1 MTATIASTAREADL
15 IEYCRQLFSQ
25 ARNRKRGLYDNWSRN
40 YKLVHNRGPNTGS
53 ASSPM
58 PRDSEIFPVLSAI
71 IAWMTDQHTSVNINP
86 AVDPNTSYADA
97 WTQVSQDLQD
107 ILQSI
112 WINNAEDHQIKL
124 ALWDAFTFGPGY
136 FKTIWDQS
144 LDAGEGNTKFI
155 RVDPWCLYVDPTAS
169 NVYDAEYL
177 IEVRKM
183 TMNEV
188 RRRWPRTATIVDA
201 AGGMSDQ
208 IDERPGLDTRSPRG
222 PMANPGPLPSG
233 NGNYGGAMNNP
244 PSIPDNQ
251 EVVVYEYWMRFNQ
264 STTEQIDNTEQE
276 FVEAKWR
283 CVVVA
288 NNQVLMDEWADD
300 LWSYGTHPYDQFIPE
315 DFGELYGIPI
325 TDHLAQPQQYINRLL
340 GALQQ
345 NAELTGNPVFIE
357 PDNSGL
363 ERTPI
368 INRPGQRLKLRG
380 PGAMQNAPQWMTPPP
395 MPQVVMDM
403 VQFWIS
409 RIENITGLGAAIKG
423 GVNGAP
429 SRTPEGVISTIQ
441 EASFVRIRS
450 MLGNLEECLMSIA
463 KKQADLI
470 IENYNQKRIMALV
483 GPSGEKTALALKANH
498 FQVPSGNGKVPLKY
512 SLIVQA
518 GASMP
523 TSRTARVAESDQA
536 YALGIID
543 RQAWFEAHQ
552 YPNWPEILTRVNNQI
567 GMGLFQPPGAR
578 QRAQRSQ

>member
-1 MTATIASTAREADL
+1 MTATIASTTKELDL
-15 IEYCRQLFSQ
+15 INYCSQLFTR

-40 YKLVHNRGPNTGS
+40 YKLVHNRLPSSATSQNPN
-53 ASSPM
+53 

-71 IAWMTDQHTSVNINP
+71 IAWMTDQNVNVSINP

-97 WTQVSQDLQD
+97 WNQVSQDLQS
-107 ILQSI
+107 ILQSL
-112 WINNAEDHQIKL
+112 WINNCEDHQIKL

-136 FKTIWDQS
+136 FKTIWDQA
-144 LDAGEGNTKFI
+144 LDKGQGNTKFI
-155 RVDPWCLYVDPTAS
+155 RVDPYSLYVDPTAS
-169 NVYDAEYL
+169 NVYDAEFI

-183 TMNEV
+183 TMNEI
-188 RRRWPRTATIVDA
+188 RRRWPKHATIVDA
-201 AGGMSDQ
+201 AGGLGDA
-208 IDERPGLDTRSPRG
+208 IDERPSLDVRSNRG

-233 NGNYGGAMNNP
+233 NGVYGGPKSNP
-244 PSIPDNQ
+244 PSVPDNS

-264 STTEQIDNTEQE
+264 SHTEVIDNAEQE

-283 CVVVA
+283 CVVIA
-288 NNQVLMDEWADD
+288 NNQVLMDEWAED
-300 LWSYGTHPYDQFIPE
+300 LWSYASHPYDEFIPE

-325 TDHLAQPQQYINRLL
+325 VDHLAQPQIYINRLL
-340 GALQQ
+340 GSMQQ
-345 NAELTGNPVFIE
+345 NAELTGNPVFVE
-357 PDNSGL
+357 ADNSGL

-368 INRPGQRLKLRG
+368 INRPGQRLKVRG
-380 PGAMQNAPQWMTPPP
+380 AGGMQNKPDWLSPPP
-395 MPQVVMDM
+395 MPSVVMDL

-409 RIENITGLGAAIKG
+409 RIENVSGLGAAIKG

-450 MLGNLEECLMSIA
+450 MLQNLEDCFMSIA

-470 IENYNQKRIMALV
+470 IDNYNQKRIMALV
-483 GPSGEKTALALKANH
+483 GPSGEKTSLALKANH
-498 FQVPSGNGKVPLKY
+498 FILPSGNGKVPLEY
-512 SLIVQA
+512 SLIVSA

-567 GMGLFQPPGAR
+567 AMGLFQPPGAR

>member
-15 IEYCRQLFSQ
+15 IEYCRQLFSR

-40 YKLVHNRGPNTGS
+40 YRLVHNRGPNTGNA
-53 ASSPM
+53 ASPT
-58 PRDSEIFPVLSAI
+58 PKDSEIFPVLSAI
-71 IAWMTDQHTSVNINP
+71 IAWMTDQNVNVNINP
-86 AVDPNTSYADA
+86 AVDPNTTYADA
-97 WTQVSQDLQD
+97 WTQVSQDLQV
-107 ILQSI
+107 ILESL
-112 WINNAEDHQIKL
+112 WINNAQDHQIKL

-136 FKTIWDQS
+136 FKTIWDQA
-144 LDAGEGNTKFI
+144 LDKGQGNTKFI
-155 RVDPWCLYVDPTAS
+155 RVDPWCLYVDPNAS

-188 RRRWPRTATIVDA
+188 RRRWPRSATIVDA
-201 AGGMSDQ
+201 AGGLGDQ
-208 IDERPGLDTRSPRG
+208 IDQRPALDTRAPRS

-233 NGNYGGAMNNP
+233 NGRYGGSMSNP
-244 PSIPDNQ
+244 PDIPDNQ

-264 STTEQIDNTEQE
+264 SHTEKIDNTEQE
-276 FVEAKWR
+276 FVESKWR

-288 NNQVLMDEWADD
+288 NNQILMDEWAED
-300 LWSYGTHPYDQFIPE
+300 LWSYATHPYDQFIPE
-315 DFGELYGIPI
+315 DFGELYGVPI

-345 NAELTGNPVFIE
+345 NAELTGNPVFVE

-380 PGAMQNAPQWMTPPP
+380 PGAMQNAPQWLTPPP

-409 RIENITGLGAAIKG
+409 RIENISGLGAAIKG

-470 IENYNQKRIMALV
+470 IDNYNTKRVMALV
-483 GPSGEKTALALKANH
+483 GPSGEKTSLALKANH
-498 FQVPSGNGKVPLKY
+498 FQVPSSDGKVPLEY

-578 QRAQRSQ
+578 QRAHH